1 MITMIPNPNIQILEA
16 AAERLRT
23 LTEEMVFVGG
33 CATGL
38 LLTDP
43 ATSPIRAT
51 IDVDVLVEIATLG
64 EYHWLSEQLRQ
75 LGFVEDTS
83 EYAPI
88 CRYKTHDV
96 ILDVMPTD
104 PKILG
109 FGNHWFTPAY
119 KASEWATLPS
129 GKQIRLLLAPYF
141 LATKLEAFDCRGK
154 NDYLMSRDMEDIVTV
169 LDGRSEIV
177 SEVQQADTKLKHHL
191 AVRFSMLLKERDFLD
206 ALPGYLPPDTASQA
220 RSTLIIDRLKAIA
233 ESRSIKGEAISP

>member
-1 MITMIPNPNIQILEA
+1 MITNPNIQILEA

-43 ATSPIRAT
+43 AASPVRAT
-51 IDVDVLVEIATLG
+51 IDVDVLVEVATLV

-83 EYAPI
+83 EDAPI
-88 CRYKTHDV
+88 CRWKTYDV

-109 FGNHWFTPAY
+109 FGNRWFALAY
-119 KASEWATLPS
+119 EASEWTTLPS
-129 GKQIRLLLAPYF
+129 GKRIRLLPAPYF
-141 LATKLEAFDCRGK
+141 LATKLEAFECRGE
-154 NDYLMSRDMEDIVTV
+154 NDYLMSRDMEDIVTM
-169 LDGRSEIV
+169 LDGRSEII
-177 SEVQQADTKLKHHL
+177 SEVQQAGEELKDYL
-191 AVRFSMLLKERDFLD
+191 VERCSMLLKERDFLD
-206 ALPGYLPPDTASQA
+206 ALPGHLLPDSASQA
-220 RSTLIIDRLKAIA
+220 RSVLIIDRLKTIA
-233 ESRSIKGEAISP
+233 GFRSFKGGVISP

>member
-1 MITMIPNPNIQILEA
+1 MITNPNIQILEA

-43 ATSPIRAT
+43 AASPVRAT
-51 IDVDVLVEIATLG
+51 IDVDVLVEVATLV

-83 EYAPI
+83 EDAPI
-88 CRYKTHDV
+88 CRWKTYDV

-109 FGNHWFTPAY
+109 FGNRWFALAY
-119 KASEWATLPS
+119 EASEWTTLPS
-129 GKQIRLLLAPYF
+129 GKRIRLLPAPYF
-141 LATKLEAFDCRGK
+141 LSTKLEAFECRGE
-154 NDYLMSRDMEDIVTV
+154 NDYLMSRDMEDIVTM
-169 LDGRSEIV
+169 LDGRSEII
-177 SEVQQADTKLKHHL
+177 SEVQQAGEELKDYL
-191 AVRFSMLLKERDFLD
+191 VERCSMLLKERDFLD
-206 ALPGYLPPDTASQA
+206 ALPGHLLPDSASQA
-220 RSTLIIDRLKAIA
+220 RSVLIIDRLKTIA
-233 ESRSIKGEAISP
+233 GFRSFKGGAISP

>member
-1 MITMIPNPNIQILEA
+1 MITNPNIQILEA

-43 ATSPIRAT
+43 AASPVRAT
-51 IDVDVLVEIATLG
+51 IDVDVLVEVATLV

-83 EYAPI
+83 EDAPI
-88 CRYKTHDV
+88 CRWKTYDV

-104 PKILG
+104 PEILG
-109 FGNHWFTPAY
+109 FGNRWFTLAY
-119 KASEWATLPS
+119 EASEWTTLPS
-129 GKQIRLLLAPYF
+129 GKRIRLLPAPYF
-141 LATKLEAFDCRGK
+141 FATKLEAFESRGES
-154 NDYLMSRDMEDIVTV
+154 DYLMSRDMEDIITV

-177 SEVQQADTKLKHHL
+177 SEVHQADEELKNYP
-191 AVRFSMLLKERDFLD
+191 SQK
-206 ALPGYLPPDTASQA
+206 PGICLTDL
-220 RSTLIIDRLKAIA
+220 R
-233 ESRSIKGEAISP
+233 

>member
-1 MITMIPNPNIQILEA
+1 MITNPNIQILEA

-43 ATSPIRAT
+43 AASPVRAT
-51 IDVDVLVEIATLG
+51 IDVDVLVEVATLV

-83 EYAPI
+83 EDAPI
-88 CRYKTHDV
+88 CRWKTYDV

-109 FGNHWFTPAY
+109 FGNRWFTLAY
-119 KASEWATLPS
+119 KASEWTTLPS
-129 GKQIRLLLAPYF
+129 GKRIRLLPAPYF
-141 LATKLEAFDCRGK
+141 LGTKLEAFEYRGE

-177 SEVQQADTKLKHHL
+177 TEVQQAGEELKDYL
-191 AVRFSMLLKERDFLD
+191 VTRCSMLLKERDFLD
-206 ALPGYLPPDTASQA
+206 ALPGHLLPDAASQA
-220 RSTLIIDRLKAIA
+220 RSALVIDRLKTIA
-233 ESRSIKGEAISP
+233 EFRSFKGGIISP